1 MKHPPGR
8 TRAVATL
15 TTIVLLGSALAAPAA
30 SADAPAPE
38 TRVVIELAEP
48 SALKGAS
55 GPSAL
60 APQAL
65 AQQRDRVRDGQKA
78 ALAAAKSAGVK
89 VDVRRTLT
97 DQVNAIAVTV
107 PAADVGRLARLPGV
121 RAVRPDRRMRMS
133 TDVSVPL
140 VGAPDVW
147 KRDDPKGRPTRGT
160 GVTVAV
166 IDTGIDYT
174 NPSLG
179 GAFGPGHRVVA
190 GRDLVNGDA
199 DPADDNGH
207 GTHVAG
213 IVAGSGT
220 VTGVAPEATLTA
232 YKVLDWRGG
241 GYESDIVAGLQEAVD
256 PANPY
261 RADVV
266 NMSLGGSGDGT
277 DLLGRASTAAAEA
290 GVVVVAAAGN
300 SGPAAE
306 TVGTPAAAEGV
317 LAVGASASGLR
328 LPAASLVAPVK
339 DKLQSFRVPFSAN
352 PPAEQVTGELV
363 DVGGGTPED
372 FDRAGDLRGKV
383 VAFEALLP
391 TNPRDV
397 QTWMLETARMA
408 EERGAIGLLAYTTS
422 GSGPMGGRSGAGEVD
437 VPVRTMESGDSF
449 RMDKIVVLGID
460 PLQWREVASY
470 MAKGKVRVGL
480 QGEDVTDSLASFS
493 SRGPTTRFGLKPD
506 IVAPGVEIRS
516 TWPLEQWKP
525 GVYRLSGTSM
535 ASPHVAGAA
544 ALVKQAHPDASS
556 AWVRAALT
564 GSAKG
569 LAGSGPRDQGAG
581 RLDVDAATQARV
593 TASPSTVSMGLAD
606 LGGAKVSGNGTVALG
621 NSSSAP
627 VQVKLRA
634 EKAPGS
640 PGDVKLSTEQVTIPA
655 GGEAKVS
662 VAVSGD
668 RPERDTELSGWVV
681 ADVEGAPDVR
691 VPYLLSVRPL
701 VVQTSPD
708 PSDGT
713 GEVFVY
719 GPADLT
725 AAPIVTVT
733 PPRGK
738 PVTVRTKL
746 DHDRWYRASL
756 SGRKAGVYRV
766 AATASA
772 RTGQRLVGATTWEV
786 TADDSRPGRNRW
798 EPVGPNG
805 TAGAIATTPRDPR
818 VAALDQP
825 GKAGPWVTEDH
836 GATWAQRTRLP
847 VAGGTGKMIIDARWP
862 KRMWYAVNGEELDP
876 TYRGKILRSDDSG
889 RTWRTLNA
897 PDAAYFGFVSDAK
910 TRALIAVTADGM
922 VVSRDRGDSW
932 IPYPLGLG
940 DEVVSTAV
948 GGDDLYVSTLRGVWA
963 VRGIV
968 RGEPTRVDRVYEGA
982 ADKMVA
988 DGELVAVL
996 GGDDRVRGSRD
1007 GGKTWQDL
1015 IGKEVEGA
1023 IEMAMRDGNILVSTY
1038 YPNNTI
1044 SRDHGRTWTEQPGPV
1059 TGAIETDIAPWG
1071 RNELL
1076 LTAARAGM
1084 FRTGPLRGD
1093 DPPHPP
1099 EQTGDKPERIGV
1111 QGVTAFDMAV
1121 TRDASGR
1128 TMLIAGTEFD
1138 TYRTALPTGRV
1149 TPQTGEWGLSGKET
1163 HYGAVVAQVTASPSQ
1178 PSTVW
1183 KIRKSSAISA
1193 FFVER
1198 STDGGATWQQRGTD
1212 SEVPLDLVVGPT
1224 EPDRVVI
1231 PFWSLQGQGLYV
1243 TRNSGTDWKKLF
1255 HDQLFTVAAADP
1267 ANPNRLWLGSADGL
1281 YRSDDF
1287 GTTVTKVLSGPV
1299 AAITVDGSRI
1309 IAGGDTIRRSDD
1321 GGRTFRDADSGGL
1334 PMSVTALATSPK
1346 SPNTVYAGT
1355 ATFAANGLRKGG
1367 RGVLRSRDGGRTWE
1381 NVSGGLQNLSVRS
1394 LTISPDGR
1402 WLFAGA
1408 DEGGVHR
1415 LPLR

>member
-1 MKHPPGR
+1 MF
-8 TRAVATL
+8 
-15 TTIVLLGSALAAPAA
+15 AAPAPA
-30 SADAPAPE
+30 SAGAPAPK

-48 SALKGAS
+48 SALG
-55 GPSAL
+55 GPRAL

-65 AQQRDRVRDGQKA
+65 AQQRDRVRDGQQA
-78 ALAAAKSAGVK
+78 ALAAAESAGVR

-107 PAADVGRLARLPGV
+107 PADDVGRLARLPGV
-121 RAVRPDRRMRMS
+121 KAVRPDQRMRVS

-140 VGAPDVW
+140 VGAPQVW

-179 GAFGPGHRVVA
+179 GGFGPGHRVVA

-213 IVAGSGT
+213 IVAGNGT
-220 VTGVAPEATLTA
+220 VTGVAPDATLTA
-232 YKVLDWRGG
+232 YKVLDGRGG

-266 NMSLGGSGDGT
+266 NMSLGGEGDGT

-300 SGPAAE
+300 TGPAAQ

-328 LPAASLVAPVK
+328 LPAASLVEPVK
-339 DKLQSFRVPFSAN
+339 EKLQSFRVPFSAN

-363 DVGGGTPED
+363 DVGEGRPED

-397 QTWMLETARMA
+397 QTWMLETARTA

-422 GSGPMGGRSGAGEVD
+422 GGGPMGDRPGTGEVD

-449 RMDKIVVLGID
+449 RMDKIVVLGVD
-460 PLQWREVASY
+460 PLQWREVAARL
-470 MAKGKVRVGL
+470 AKGKVRVGL
-480 QGEDVTDSLASFS
+480 RGEDMTDRLASFS
-493 SRGPTTRFGLKPD
+493 SRGPTSRFTLKPE

-516 TWPLEQWKP
+516 TWPLAQWKP

-544 ALVKQAHPDASS
+544 ALVRQAHPDASS

-569 LAGSGPRDQGAG
+569 LTGSGPRDQGAG
-581 RLDVDAATQARV
+581 RLDVDAATQAKV

-606 LGGAKVSGNGTVALG
+606 LRGTRVSGGGTVTLR
-621 NSSSAP
+621 NSGSAP
-627 VQVKLRA
+627 VEVRFRA

-640 PGDVKLSTEQVTIPA
+640 PGGVKLSTGQATIPA

-662 VAVSGD
+662 VAVSAD
-668 RPERDTELSGWVV
+668 RPDRDTELSGWVV
-681 ADVEGAPDVR
+681 ADVDGAPDVR

-719 GPADLT
+719 GPADL
-725 AAPIVTVT
+725 AAPPVVTVT
-733 PPRGK
+733 PPRGR
-738 PVTVRTKL
+738 PVTVRTRL
-746 DHDRWYRASL
+746 DHGRWYRASL
-756 SGRKAGVYRV
+756 SGPKAGVYRV

-772 RTGQRLVGATTWEV
+772 RTGQRLIGATTWEV
-786 TADDSRPGRNRW
+786 TADDGRPGRHGW

-805 TAGAIATTPRDPR
+805 EAGAIATTPRTSR

-836 GATWAQRTRLP
+836 GETWAQRARLP
-847 VAGGTGKMIIDARWP
+847 VAGGTGKMIIDARRP
-862 KRMWYAVNGEELDP
+862 NRMWYAVNGEGQDP
-876 TYRGKILRSDDSG
+876 TYQGKILRSDDAG

-897 PDAAYFGFVSDAK
+897 PDTAYSGFVSDTR
-910 TRALIAVTADGM
+910 TRALIAVTAEGL
-922 VVSRDRGDSW
+922 VVSRDRGGSW
-932 IPYPLGLG
+932 AEYPLGLG

-948 GGDDLYVSTLRGVWA
+948 GGDDLYVATRRGVWA

-968 RGEPTRVDRVYEGA
+968 RGEPSSVDRVYDGDT
-982 ADKMVA
+982 DKMVA
-988 DGELVAVL
+988 DGELIAVL

-1007 GGKTWQDL
+1007 GGATWQDL
-1015 IGKEVEGA
+1015 IGEEVKGA
-1023 IEMAMRDGNILVSTY
+1023 IELAMRDGNILVSTY
-1038 YPNNTI
+1038 YPNNMI
-1044 SRDHGRTWTEQPGPV
+1044 SRDHGRTWQEQPEPV
-1059 TGAIETDIAPWG
+1059 AGAIETDIAPWG
-1071 RNELL
+1071 RGSLL
-1076 LTAARAGM
+1076 LSAARAGM
-1084 FRTGPLRGD
+1084 FRTGDQP
-1093 DPPHPP
+1093 
-1099 EQTGDKPERIGV
+1099 KRIGV
-1111 QGVTAFDMAV
+1111 QGVTAYDMAV

-1128 TMLIAGTEFD
+1128 TMLVAGTEFD
-1138 TYRTALPTGRV
+1138 TYRTPLPTGRV
-1149 TPQTGEWGLSGKET
+1149 RPETGEWGLSGKET
-1163 HYGAVVAQVTASPSQ
+1163 HHGAVVAQVTASPSR
-1178 PSTVW
+1178 PGTVW

-1193 FFVER
+1193 FFVLR
-1198 STDGGATWQQRGTD
+1198 STDGGATWEQRGTD
-1212 SEVPLDLVVGPT
+1212 SEIPLDLVVGPA
-1224 EPDRVVI
+1224 EPDRVVV

-1243 TRNSGTDWKKLF
+1243 TRDAGAHWKKLF

-1267 ANPNRLWLGSADGL
+1267 ARPDRLWLGSADGL
-1281 YRSDDF
+1281 YRSDDS

-1299 AAITVDGSRI
+1299 TAITVDGSRI

-1334 PMSVTALATSPK
+1334 PMSVTALATPPK
-1346 SPNTVYAGT
+1346 SPNTVYAAT

-1408 DEGGVHR
+1408 DQGGVHR
-1415 LPLR
+1415 LRIG